1 MGQSSAARV
10 ILQLLLASGASRPR
24 AGGSLSFDSAS
35 LPRSKWSRPE
45 SFCLAAVSDAA
56 TKKSTNR
63 PLAVVEAREELHTQR
78 RADGHERAAAAGSA
92 DVIVDITSTGSTLRA
107 NHLKILDDGVIL
119 KSQACLVTGKRVL
132 AGPDAALAR
141 EIAGRI
147 AASLARA

>member
-1 MGQSSAARV
+1 MGSPWLRACFYNRKV
-10 ILQLLLASGASRPR
+10 LLVVAASRPR

-78 RADGHERAAAAGSA
+78 RADGHERAHKINRERERGPVVRDVLGQAVPVVLAASSHRQPADGAAG
-92 DVIVDITSTGSTLRA
+92 T
-107 NHLKILDDGVIL
+107 
-119 KSQACLVTGKRVL
+119 
-132 AGPDAALAR
+132 
-141 EIAGRI
+141 
-147 AASLARA
+147 